1 MARRPLDLVVLVA
14 ALGALLLAWG
24 HAFARTADDPA
35 ARLRAD
41 GRLPPRRIVLAKDPL
56 GGMSS
61 QAQLPD
67 GVSIDPVTG
76 ALVGLALEAEPGVT
90 PLPWEVLR
98 AYEVQPGLVG
108 MPEDIRELD
117 GQQVVMLGFLQ
128 PEYDYED
135 IARFTLVESHWS
147 CCYGVPAGLNGS
159 VYVQLAPKAP
169 RLHLTV
175 QPVRVR
181 GTFRVREQKEGR
193 IVFSVYALE
202 DAQGQILGW

>member
-1 MARRPLDLVVLVA
+1 MPRRRFDVLF
-14 ALGALLLAWG
+14 LLLVIGGVIAAWG
-24 HAFARTADDPA
+24 HAFARTASDPA

-41 GRLPPRRIVLAKDPL
+41 GRLPPRRIVMAQDPL
-56 GGMSS
+56 GGMSA
-61 QAQLPD
+61 QAQLPE

-98 AYEVQPGLVG
+98 AYEVQPGLAG
-108 MPEDIRELD
+108 LPEDIRALD
-117 GQQVVMLGFLQ
+117 GQRVVMLGFLQ

-159 VYVQLAPKAP
+159 VYVQLADEAP

-175 QPVRVR
+175 QPVRVK

-193 IVFSVYALE
+193 IVFSVFALD
-202 DAQGQILGW
+202 DAEGQILGW